1 MTRHFFYC
9 CTWIGLSVLLL
20 QCKTG
25 KTGLQSL
32 GEGIS
37 IQQLTPH
44 LYVHLSYIT
53 LSSGSTFPCNGL
65 IYVNSGEAMIFDTP
79 LDEASSEA
87 LINWLQNEMKVKIT
101 GVVVNHFHED
111 CLGTL
116 AVFHQAG
123 IPSYANAATIELA
136 KAENYTVP
144 TNGFDQATQLEVG
157 GALVECWHPGEAH
170 TVDNIVAWIPKEK
183 ALFGGCMLKSV
194 GATKGNLADANVEA
208 WSTTIQQVKNKY
220 PDLKWAVPGHGN
232 SGGMELLDFTIDLF
246 QP

>member
-9 CTWIGLSVLLL
+9 CTCIALSVLLV
-20 QCKTG
+20 QCKAG
-25 KTGLQSL
+25 KTSLQSL

-53 LSSGSTFPCNGL
+53 LSNGSTYPCNGL
-65 IYVNSGEAMIFDTP
+65 IYVNRGEAMIFDTP
-79 LDEASSEA
+79 LDEASSQA
-87 LINWLQNEMKVKIT
+87 LISWLREEKKVKIK
-101 GVVVNHFHED
+101 GVVANHFHED
-111 CLGTL
+111 CLGTR
-116 AVFHQAG
+116 AVFHEAG
-123 IPSYANAATIELA
+123 IPSYANSTTIDLA
-136 KAENYTVP
+136 KAEGYTVP
-144 TNGFDQATQLEVG
+144 MNGFDQNTQLEVG
-157 GALVECWHPGEAH
+157 GESVECWHPGEAH

-194 GATKGNLADANVEA
+194 GATKGNLADANVGA
-208 WSTTIQQVKNKY
+208 WSSTIQEVKNKY
-220 PDLKWAVPGHGN
+220 PDLKWAVPGHGD